1 MLIKDIPKPIVKK
14 NLKTH
19 TKATSAEGVRRNT
32 AWLHTHYQEY
42 RGKWIALNEGVLLG
56 ANESLV
62 ELHKAIEKTGQ
73 LSVALF
79 MSLKME
85 EM

>member
-1 MLIKDIPKPIVKK
+1 MLLKDIPKPIVK
-14 NLKTH
+14 NIKTY
-19 TKATSAEGVRRNT
+19 TRATSADGVRKNT
-32 AWLHTHYQEY
+32 AWIHKHHKEY
-42 RGKWIALNEGVLLG
+42 RGKWIALNEGILLG

-62 ELHKAIEKTGQ
+62 SLYKAIKNSGQ

-85 EM
+85 M